1 MLKKL
6 LLSVTAV
13 ACMFPAFAQHQRR
26 VLIEEL
32 TNASCPPCASQ
43 NPAFNA
49 TVAANIN
56 FLTPIKYQ
64 TNWPGFDP
72 MNQQNPTE
80 VASRVAYYG
89 VTGVPNGRQN
99 GTLEIFPMTS
109 YTAAIIQ
116 AAYNTLTPVT
126 MTLSHSLT
134 ADYDSILIEVTVKS
148 DSVLT
153 GALRLRVAV
162 IEEEILFDA
171 PPGST
176 NEKDF
181 YQVMRKMLP
190 NADGTATGDFAAG
203 ETKTYSF
210 AWPIA
215 YAYNLNE
222 LGAVAFL
229 QTDGTK
235 EVYQSA
241 ISHAIGGIPDV
252 GVTVPG
258 AFSFNC
264 TSGISPKF
272 TLTNTGLGNLSTA
285 TLRYRV
291 NGGAWVDY
299 AWMGDL
305 APDES
310 EVITLTD
317 VVIAQSGTTKLDI
330 EVRSSNNGI
339 QTNLINAISTVNTR
353 SLLDAPS
360 AIPFKNDFQ
369 TAVSALP
376 ADWTVVNPSADG
388 WKQALNAGTN
398 RSARCNFYDIPEG
411 GLAYLTSPKIDLT
424 AAAGPTSLRFD
435 HAYRTYN
442 ATFFDSLRI
451 EVSTDCGVSWSTIFH
466 NGKDGLATVA
476 TASTTAFTPSATQWR
491 ANQID
496 ITSFNGNAI
505 LIRFVGE
512 SGFGNNLW
520 IDNVN
525 VSLTTGVEELP
536 LDEFVLAPNPTK
548 DVANVRFSLTNPG
561 SIRLLVFDAIGA
573 MVQSHNLGDLVPG
586 THNFRLDPV
595 NLTSGS
601 YRVVL
606 QGNEGTAQIQW
617 IVLK

>member
-6 LLSVTAV
+6 LLSVTAI

-32 TNASCPPCASQ
+32 TNASCPPCAAQ

-49 TVAANIN
+49 TVAANID

-72 MNQQNPTE
+72 MNQQNPAE
-80 VASRVAYYG
+80 VASRVTYYG

-99 GTLEIFPMTS
+99 GTLEVFPMTS
-109 YTAAIIQ
+109 YTAAMIQ

-134 ADYDSILIEVTVKS
+134 ANYDSILIQVEVKS
-148 DSVLT
+148 DAALT

-171 PPGST
+171 APGS
-176 NEKDF
+176 NGEKDF
-181 YQVMRKMLP
+181 FHVMRKMLP

-210 AWPIA
+210 AWPLA
-215 YAYNLNE
+215 YAYNLNQ

-229 QTDGTK
+229 QTDDTK

-241 ISHAIGGIPDV
+241 ISHTIGGIPDA
-252 GVTVPG
+252 GVKIPG

-264 TSGISPKF
+264 TSGISPQF

-299 AWMGDL
+299 PWTGDL

-310 EVITLTD
+310 TVITLTD
-317 VVIAQSGTTKLDI
+317 VVIAQTGTTKLDI

-369 TAVSALP
+369 TAISSLP
-376 ADWTVVNPSADG
+376 PDWTVVNPSADG
-388 WKQALNAGTN
+388 WKHALNAGTN

-411 GLAYLTSPKIDLT
+411 GRAYLTSPKIDLT

-451 EVSTDCGVSWSTIFH
+451 EVSTDCGVNWTTIFH
-466 NGKDGLATVA
+466 DGKTGLATVA
-476 TASTTAFTPSATQWR
+476 TASTAAFTPSATQWR
-491 ANQID
+491 ANEID
-496 ITSFNGNAI
+496 ITSFNGNEI
-505 LIRFVGE
+505 LVRFVGE

-525 VSLTTGVEELP
+525 VSLTTGVKELP
-536 LDEFVLAPNPTK
+536 LNEFVLAPNPTK

-573 MVQSHNLGDLVPG
+573 LVQSHELGDLVPG